1 MVERCNSSYLI
12 CWNTPSKRRCDENFS
27 GKSCCNKCG
36 FQSPGISCFTAGNKN
51 EVLACWF
58 QNGLFNYTVQVRA
71 VNSCGQGGLRYKNFY
86 VDNCFYYSV
95 SLSPNPAQGTVNIEL
110 TETPFDETGKA
121 MLQPEN
127 RHRREYQE
135 YSFDSHPSRIRI
147 FDINGVE

>member
-1 MVERCNSSYLI
+1 PSYLGHA
-12 CWNTPSKRRCDENFS
+12 PA
-27 GKSCCNKCG
+27 
-36 FQSPGISCFTAGNKN
+36 GISCVTAGNKH

-86 VDNCFYYSV
+86 VDYCFYYSV

-121 MLQPEN
+121 MLQPDN

-147 FDINGVE
+147 FDVNLAEKGYYQILTLSSGDLYIESPASISKAS